1 VPVLWDKQRK
11 TIVNNE
17 SADIVRMINSGFGT
31 LAGGAFDLYP
41 EKLRADIDALNDRI
55 YPRLNHGV
63 YRAGFATTQVA
74 YEEAFADVFAMLDK
88 LEQRI
93 DQGGPFLFG
102 DGLTETDLRLF
113 VTLVR
118 FDAAYH
124 SLFKCNLRR
133 LTDYPALS
141 AYLARILTVPGVRE
155 TVNIDHIKR
164 GYYSIKALNPTG
176 IVPVGPDLPGLDQ
189 VVLPNAKSGRRS

>member
-1 VPVLWDKQRK
+1 
-11 TIVNNE
+11 
-17 SADIVRMINSGFGT
+17 MINSGFGA
-31 LAGGAFDLYP
+31 LAGGAFDLYS
-41 EKLRADIDALNDRI
+41 EELRAGIDALNDRI

-74 YEEAFADVFAMLDK
+74 YEEAFADVFAMLD
-88 LEQRI
+88 EMEERV
-93 DQGGPFLFG
+93 GRAGPFLFG
-102 DGLTETDLRLF
+102 DAVTETDVRLF

-141 AYLARILTVPGVRE
+141 AYLARMLAVSGVRE

-164 GYYSIKALNPTG
+164 GYYSMKALNPTG
-176 IVPVGPDLPGLDQ
+176 IVPVGPDLPGLDP
-189 VVLPNAKSGRRS
+189 VALPNVKRAGTVSAATA